1 MESPRYLR
9 IVLPPFVFYGAVI
22 LAEVLNGNLVRMV
35 KGWGDSA
42 GVIAGIVAASIVP
55 LGYVIGGVT
64 LLILSEW
71 GRLLR
76 RLGERWGWPWVERI
90 QVGYGRY
97 DLPYKPEETRPLL
110 DDLKMKDAGSAD
122 DHLNAA
128 RTFVYEARDKWWL
141 ADYVNRLWDASMAY
155 SGSVFALLL
164 SIAYACYTSSKS
176 WLWLVIALAAI
187 AVCVFMAC
195 YTRKEMRKAVTFQID
210 HRDSTRKAVES
221 WKPLERKPHQTA
233 NQ

>member
-9 IVLPPFVFYGAVI
+9 IVLPPFFFYGAVI
-22 LAEVLNGNLVRMV
+22 LAEVLNENLVRMV
-35 KGWGDSA
+35 KGWGDWA

-55 LGYVIGGVT
+55 LGYVIGAVT
-64 LLILSEW
+64 LLILSAWE
-71 GRLLR
+71 RLLP
-76 RLGERWGWPWVERI
+76 RLGKRWGWVERI
-90 QVGYGRY
+90 QISYGRY

-164 SIAYACYTSSKS
+164 AISYACYTSTIS
-176 WLWLVIALAAI
+176 WLWFVIALAAI
-187 AVCVFMAC
+187 AVCVLMAC

-210 HRDSTRKAVES
+210 HRDSTRKTVEY
-221 WKPLERKPHQTA
+221 WKPL
-233 NQ
+233 